1 MTTAHHSSLVSS
13 LSTGRAGDGA
23 LPNGVAALVAKAV
36 PTQADSAS
44 AIARVALGAILFPHG
59 AQHALGWFGGYGF
72 SGTLGW
78 MTGTLGFPAPLAA
91 LGIIVE
97 LVAPV
102 LMVLGVGGRV
112 TAAALMV
119 HMAFASSPHWST
131 GFFMNWFGTHAAG
144 VEGFEYHLLAI
155 ALAAVVVVKGMG
167 AFSLDR
173 VLFRHRLTNAAS

>member
-1 MTTAHHSSLVSS
+1 MATAAASEAAFSNRVS
-13 LSTGRAGDGA
+13 
-23 LPNGVAALVAKAV
+23 ALVAKAV
-36 PTQADSAS
+36 PTDRDSAA

-91 LGIIVE
+91 LGIVTE

-102 LMVLGVGGRV
+102 LMVLGLGGRL

-144 VEGFEYHLLAI
+144 VEGFEYHLLAV

-167 AFSLDR
+167 SLSFDR
-173 VLFRHRLTNAAS
+173 ALFRRRLTSAAS

>member
-1 MTTAHHSSLVSS
+1 M
-13 LSTGRAGDGA
+13 
-23 LPNGVAALVAKAV
+23 
-36 PTQADSAS
+36 
-44 AIARVALGAILFPHG
+44 
-59 AQHALGWFGGYGF
+59 
-72 SGTLGW
+72 
-78 MTGTLGFPAPLAA
+78 
-91 LGIIVE
+91 
-97 LVAPV
+97 
-102 LMVLGVGGRV
+102 GGRV

>member
-1 MTTAHHSSLVSS
+1 MTTTHH
-13 LSTGRAGDGA
+13 
-23 LPNGVAALVAKAV
+23 PALVPSIATAAASEAAFSNRVSALVTKAV
-36 PTQADSAS
+36 PTDRDPAS

-91 LGIIVE
+91 LGIVTE

-102 LMVLGVGGRV
+102 LMVLGFGGRL

-144 VEGFEYHLLAI
+144 VEGFEYHLLAV

-167 AFSLDR
+167 SVSLDR
-173 VLFRHRLTNAAS
+173 ALFRRRLTSAAS